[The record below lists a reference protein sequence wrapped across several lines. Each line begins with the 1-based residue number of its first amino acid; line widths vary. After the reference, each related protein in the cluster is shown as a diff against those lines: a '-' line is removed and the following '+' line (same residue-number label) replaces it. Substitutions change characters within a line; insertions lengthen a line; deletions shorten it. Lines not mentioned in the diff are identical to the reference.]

1 VLVRRHNPKP
11 CEAVSIATLAT
22 AISDLRLRRSVAHR
36 SGQSGCVTR
45 KNGFYVVR
53 FRQDVPGQPER
64 VLRSVRI
71 CPIKGLGSLTKTQR
85 EFRAK
90 QIVQESG
97 ADDLGNVREAAA
109 VNRTVT
115 FSEQA
120 EQWLH
125 EMHNRKRDPVKP
137 RTLGN
142 WKSHVAWLLPR
153 VGDVRLPD
161 LTPARA
167 RELITVMAKKGL
179 SAKTIKNYFG
189 VFTQVIASAKNDK
202 GEELYPYKW
211 DPAFL
216 DLPKVTKSNQRCPT
230 FTADVVEKIVSLA
243 MPQEAM
249 LYALLAGTG
258 LRVGEALGLEIQHF
272 VDDSL
277 NIKQSLWNG
286 KTFSPKTDNGVRP
299 VDLPHDL
306 AQKLRQF
313 IGRRRTGYIFQTEK
327 GSPLHQS
334 NLLRRRL
341 HPILKII
348 GWDPKNGLAGF
359 HAFRRFRVTHLRKQ
373 RVAEDLTR
381 LWIGHSNK
389 SVTDGYVKVSDD
401 EGFRRSA
408 VEQAGLGFRLE
419 LLQLFP
425 SVPHVS
431 VTNSSPQMLVV

>member
-1 VLVRRHNPKP
+1 MLVRHHNP
-11 CEAVSIATLAT
+11 IADDVATHAIVAT

-53 FRQDVPGQPER
+53 FRQDVPGQSER

-90 QIVQESG
+90 QIVQQSG
-97 ADDLGNVREAAA
+97 ADDLGKVRETAAA
-109 VNRTVT
+109 NRTVT
-115 FSEQA
+115 FA
-120 EQWLH
+120 EQSERWLH
-125 EMHNRKRDPVKP
+125 EMQNRKRDPVKP

-142 WKSHVAWLLPR
+142 WKSHIAWLLPR
-153 VGDVRLPD
+153 VGDIPLAD
-161 LTPARA
+161 LTPAKA
-167 RELITVMAKKGL
+167 NQLITAMAKEGL

-216 DLPKVTKSNQRCPT
+216 DLPKVTKRKQRRPT
-230 FTADVVEKIVSLA
+230 FTADVVEKIISLA
-243 MPQEAM
+243 MPREAM

-258 LRVGEALGLEIQHF
+258 LRVGEALGLEVQHF

-277 NIKQSLWNG
+277 NIEQSLWNG

-313 IGRRRTGYIFQTEK
+313 IGVRRTGYIFQAEN
-327 GSPLHQS
+327 GSALHQS

-341 HPILKII
+341 HPILK
-348 GWDPKNGLAGF
+348 GLGIEKQGF
-359 HAFRRFRVTHLRKQ
+359 HGFRRFRITHLRKQ
-373 RVAEDLTR
+373 RVAEDLVR
-381 LWIGHSNK
+381 LWAGHSNQ

-431 VTNSSPQMLVV
+431 LMTSSPQMLVV